1 MKNINLNNEQ
11 RTTNNEQRTTNN
23 EQRTTNN
30 EQRTTKIQII
40 DFSEYIQLVFTDYTL
55 RTITLGTAILGAIC
69 GMLGSFAV
77 LRKQSLLGDA
87 ISHAAL
93 PGIAIA
99 FLITGTKETNVL
111 LIGALVSGLLGAFW
125 IRGITKRTHL
135 KSDTALGLILS
146 IFFGFGMLLL
156 TYIQKLPNANQS
168 GLDKFLFG
176 QAATLLARDVWF
188 MAIVTFICLVVLLLF
203 WKEFKILLFD
213 ADYAKTLGFNIQLI
227 DILITSFIVI
237 AIVLGLQTVGV
248 VLMSAMLLAPAAA
261 ARQWTNSLGIMVV
274 LAAFFGATSGVVGTA
289 ISASQ
294 NNLSTGPV
302 IVLVAAVFVGFSF
315 IFSPSRGLL
324 FKQIRFI
331 QNRKDL
337 QLHKTLAFMFEI
349 AEDHEDISHP
359 HAIKILNNFYGYTR
373 KSLGKLERKEYINV
387 KGSMWSMT
395 PKGYHFAANL
405 YNQQGNENE

>member
-1 MKNINLNNEQ
+1 M
-11 RTTNNEQRTTNN
+11 
-23 EQRTTNN
+23 
-30 EQRTTKIQII
+30 TKHKQIELK
-40 DFSEYIQLVFTDYTL
+40 DYIQLVFSDYTL
-55 RTITLGTAILGAIC
+55 RTITLGTAILGAVT

-99 FLITGTKETNVL
+99 FLISGTKDSNVL
-111 LIGALVSGLLGAFW
+111 LLGALVSGLIGTFW
-125 IRGITKRTHL
+125 IRGIIKKTHL

-146 IFFGFGMLLL
+146 LFFGFGMLLL
-156 TYIQKLPNANQS
+156 TFIQKQPNANQA
-168 GLDKFLFG
+168 GLDTYLFG
-176 QAATLLARDVWF
+176 QAATLVESDVWL
-188 MAIVTFICLVVLLLF
+188 MAFVTGICLLVLLLF

-213 ADYAKTLGFNIQLI
+213 ADYTKTLGFNTKFI
-227 DILITSFIVI
+227 DILITSFIVL

-261 ARQWTNSLGIMVV
+261 ARQWTNSLGTMVF
-274 LAAFFGATSGVVGTA
+274 LAAVFGAFSGVFGTA

-302 IVLVAAVFVGFSF
+302 IVIVAGVFVLISF

-331 QNRKDL
+331 KNRRDL
-337 QLHKTLAFMFEI
+337 QLHKTLAFMYRI
-349 AEDHEDISHP
+349 ASTHDNISHP
-359 HAIKILNNFYGYTR
+359 HTIKILNNFQGYT
-373 KSLGKLERKEYINV
+373 KGTLQKLVNKNYVVLEGN
-387 KGSMWSMT
+387 MWSLT
-395 PKGYHFAANL
+395 EEGFKTATNL
-405 YNQQGNENE
+405 YNQQNKTNE

>member
-1 MKNINLNNEQ
+1 MDI
-11 RTTNNEQRTTNN
+11 T
-23 EQRTTNN
+23 
-30 EQRTTKIQII
+30 
-40 DFSEYIQLVFTDYTL
+40 EYIKLVFTDYTL
-55 RTITLGTAILGAIC
+55 RTITLGTAVLGAVT

-99 FLITGTKETNVL
+99 FLITGAKDSNIL
-111 LIGALVSGLLGAFW
+111 LLGALVSGLIGTFW
-125 IRGITKRTHL
+125 IRGIISKTHL

-146 IFFGFGMLLL
+146 LFFGFGMLLL
-156 TYIQKLPNANQS
+156 TFIQKQPNANQA
-168 GLDKFLFG
+168 GLDKYLFG
-176 QAATLLARDVWF
+176 QAATLLERDVW
-188 MAIVTFICLVVLLLF
+188 MMTIVTGICLFVLLLF

-213 ADYAKTLGFNIQLI
+213 ADYTKTLGFNTKFI
-227 DILITSFIVI
+227 DILITTFIVL

-261 ARQWTNSLGIMVV
+261 ARQWTNSLGVMVF
-274 LAAFFGATSGVVGTA
+274 LAAIFGAFSGVFGTA

-302 IVLVAAVFVGFSF
+302 IVIVAGIFVLVSF

-331 QNRKDL
+331 KNRRDL
-337 QLHKTLAFMFEI
+337 QLHKTLSFMFRI
-349 AEDHEDISHP
+349 AETHENISHP
-359 HAIKILNNFYGYTR
+359 HTIKILNNFQGFTKGTLQKLVR
-373 KSLGKLERKEYINV
+373 KDYVKLDGNNWSLTEEGFKTA
-387 KGSMWSMT
+387 S
-395 PKGYHFAANL
+395 NL
-405 YNQQGNENE
+405 YNQQSENNE

>member
-1 MKNINLNNEQ
+1 MDI
-11 RTTNNEQRTTNN
+11 
-23 EQRTTNN
+23 
-30 EQRTTKIQII
+30 
-40 DFSEYIQLVFTDYTL
+40 SEYFSLVVTDYTL
-55 RTITLGTAILGAIC
+55 RTITLGTAILGAVC

-99 FLITGTKETNVL
+99 FLITGAKDTNML
-111 LIGALVSGLLGAFW
+111 LLGALVSGLLGTFW
-125 IRGITKRTHL
+125 IRGIISKTHL

-146 IFFGFGMLLL
+146 LFFGFGMLLL
-156 TYIQKLPNANQS
+156 TFIQKQPNANQA
-168 GLDKFLFG
+168 GLDKYLFG
-176 QAATLLARDVWF
+176 QAATLLVSDVWL
-188 MAIVTFICLVVLLLF
+188 MAIVTGLCLFVLLLF

-213 ADYAKTLGFNIQLI
+213 ADYTKTLGFNTKFI
-227 DILITSFIVI
+227 DILITTFIVL

-261 ARQWTNSLGIMVV
+261 ARQWTNSLSVMVF
-274 LAAFFGATSGVVGTA
+274 LAALFGAFSGVFGTA

-302 IVLVAAVFVGFSF
+302 IVIVAGVFVLVSF

-331 QNRKDL
+331 KNRRDL
-337 QLHKTLAFMFEI
+337 ELHKTLAFMFHI
-349 AEDHEDISHP
+349 AQTHNNIAHP
-359 HAIKILNNFYGYTR
+359 HTVKILNNFQGYT
-373 KSLGKLERKEYINV
+373 KNTLKKLADKHYVTLKGNTWSLTE
-387 KGSMWSMT
+387 T
-395 PKGYHFAANL
+395 GYKTASNL
-405 YNQQGNENE
+405 YNQQTGTHE

>member
-1 MKNINLNNEQ
+1 MDLQ
-11 RTTNNEQRTTNN
+11 
-23 EQRTTNN
+23 
-30 EQRTTKIQII
+30 
-40 DFSEYIQLVFTDYTL
+40 EYFNLVFSDYTL
-55 RTITLGTAILGAIC
+55 RTITLGTAILGAVT

-99 FLITGTKETNVL
+99 FLITGAKDSNTL
-111 LIGALVSGLLGAFW
+111 LLGALISGLIGTFW
-125 IRGITKRTHL
+125 IRGIISKTHL

-146 IFFGFGMLLL
+146 LFFGFGMLLL
-156 TYIQKLPNANQS
+156 TFIQKQPNANQA
-168 GLDKFLFG
+168 GLDKYLFG
-176 QAATLLARDVWF
+176 QAATLVESDVWL
-188 MAIVTFICLVVLLLF
+188 MAIVTGICLFVLLLF

-213 ADYAKTLGFNIQLI
+213 ADYTKTLGFNTKFI
-227 DILITSFIVI
+227 DILITTFIVL

-261 ARQWTNSLGIMVV
+261 ARQWTNSLSVMVV
-274 LAAFFGATSGVVGTA
+274 LAAIFGAFSGVIGTA

-302 IVLVAAVFVGFSF
+302 IVLVASVFVMFSF

-331 QNRKDL
+331 KNSRDL
-337 QLHKTLAFMFEI
+337 ELHKTLAFMHNI
-349 AEDHEDISHP
+349 AETHEDISHP
-359 HAIKILNNFYGYTR
+359 HTIKILNNFQGFTR
-373 KSLGKLERKEYINV
+373 KTLQKLVDLDYVILN
-387 KGSMWSMT
+387 SNMWSLT
-395 PKGYHFAANL
+395 EKGFKTASNL
-405 YNQQGNENE
+405 YSQQSEDE